1 MGAYLIIS
9 QKWSVKRVKEALGES
24 YLRSL
29 KPFRDAGV
37 GPDNFP
43 LTVVD
48 CLKGLE
54 RAIQLHWYDKASFD
68 CH

>member
-9 QKWSVKRVKEALGES
+9 QKWSVSQVKESLGES

-48 CLKGLE
+48 CLKGIE
-54 RAIQLHWYDKASFD
+54 RAI
-68 CH
+68 